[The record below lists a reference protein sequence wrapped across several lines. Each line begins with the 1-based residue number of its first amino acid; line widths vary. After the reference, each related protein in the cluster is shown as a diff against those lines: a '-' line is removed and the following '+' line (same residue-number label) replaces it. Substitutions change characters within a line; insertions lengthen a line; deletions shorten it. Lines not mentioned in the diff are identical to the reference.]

1 MKKPKDVLDRDADW
15 AELSACLES
24 DGPELYI
31 VTGRRR
37 AGKSY
42 LLTRFAASSRQ
53 GIYYQATKRTEK
65 EQLSTLS
72 QIVGE
77 HFKDPA
83 LRYVVL
89 PDWEHLFGYIL
100 ERMSGKRL
108 VIVLDEF
115 PYLADAA
122 PALTSILQSLWDH
135 RFAKSRIKLVLSGS
149 HVAAMK
155 RLTEADQPLYGRR
168 TGHLNIRPFSYA
180 DAARFVPNYEPRD
193 RMLLYGI
200 LGGLPGQLRLVDPTK
215 TLAQNAARLV
225 LNPSSRLHDEA
236 VHVFDAFVPDAEA
249 HYSILEAI
257 AGGETRWNKI
267 SNRTGKNTA
276 ALKRP
281 LDWLMDMDVVRRE
294 APITEYP
301 NPAPKSLRYRVTDPY
316 LLFWYRIIADIRAR
330 GLAALREPEDLWRA
344 VVEPQID
351 RHMGDIYEEACRV
364 FVAYS
369 HHPRMPFRPVQIG
382 AWWTEDG
389 QQEVDVVAMGADG
402 EVLLG
407 EAKWGQVSSADLD
420 TLKRR
425 GDVLVPQLSG
435 VRSVTYA
442 LFSGRGFQDAAV
454 EARVASG
461 EAIHFSIA
469 DMYADI

>member
-1 MKKPKDVLDRDADW
+1 MIKPDDVLDRDAEW
-15 AELSACLES
+15 ADLSACLES
-24 DGPELYI
+24 DEPELYI
-31 VTGRRR
+31 ITGRRR

-42 LLTRFAASSRQ
+42 LLTRFAASAD
-53 GIYYQATKRTEK
+53 GIYYQATKRSEK
-65 EQLSTLS
+65 EQLTTLS

-77 HFKDPA
+77 HFDDPA

-100 ERMSGKRL
+100 ERTSGERL

-135 RFAKSRIKLVLSGS
+135 RFPGSRVKLVLSGS
-149 HVAAMK
+149 HIAAMK

-168 TGHLNIRPFSYA
+168 TGQLNVRPFSYA
-180 DAARFVPNYEPRD
+180 DAARFVPKYKPRD

-200 LGGLPGQLRLVDPTK
+200 LGGLPGQLRMVDPRK
-215 TLAQNAARLV
+215 TLAQNAARLL
-225 LNPSSRLHDEA
+225 LNPASRLHDEA

-330 GLAALREPEDLWRA
+330 GLATLREPEDLWRA
-344 VVEPQID
+344 VVEPRID
-351 RHMGDIYEEACRV
+351 RHMGDIYEEACRS
-364 FVAYS
+364 FVAFGR
-369 HHPRMPFRPVQIG
+369 HPRIPFRPAQVG

-389 QQEVDVVAMGADG
+389 QQEVDVVALGDNG

-420 TLKRR
+420 SLQRR
-425 GDVLVPQLSG
+425 ADILVPQLSG

-442 LFSGRGFQDAAV
+442 LFSGRGFQDASI
-454 EARVASG
+454 EARVAEG
-461 EAIHFSIA
+461 EAIHFPLA
-469 DMYADI
+469 EMYPDT

>member
-1 MKKPKDVLDRDADW
+1 MKKPKDVLARDAEW

-42 LLTRFAASSRQ
+42 LLTRFAASGQ

-77 HFKDPA
+77 HFKDTA
-83 LRYVVL
+83 LRYVAL
-89 PDWEHLFGYIL
+89 PDWEHLFGYII
-100 ERMSGKRL
+100 ERTSGERL

-122 PALTSILQSLWDH
+122 PALTSIIQSLWDH
-135 RFAKSRIKLVLSGS
+135 RFAASRLKLVLSGS

-168 TGHLNIRPFSYA
+168 TGQLNVRPFSYA
-180 DAARFVPNYEPRD
+180 DAARFVPGYEPRD

-200 LGGLPGQLRLVDPTK
+200 LGGLPGQLRLVDPAK
-215 TLAQNAARLV
+215 SLAQNAARLL

-301 NPAPKSLRYRVTDPY
+301 NPAPKSVRYRVTDPY

-344 VVEPQID
+344 VVEPRMD
-351 RHMGDIYEEACRV
+351 GHMGDIYEEACRS
-364 FVAYS
+364 FVAYGR
-369 HHPRMPFRPVQIG
+369 HPRMPFRPVQVG

-389 QQEVDVVAMGADG
+389 QQEVDVVALGADG

-420 TLKRR
+420 TLQRR
-425 GDVLVPQLSG
+425 GEILIPQLSG

-454 EARVASG
+454 DARVAAG
-461 EAIHFSIA
+461 EAIHFSIT
-469 DMYADI
+469 DMYPKI